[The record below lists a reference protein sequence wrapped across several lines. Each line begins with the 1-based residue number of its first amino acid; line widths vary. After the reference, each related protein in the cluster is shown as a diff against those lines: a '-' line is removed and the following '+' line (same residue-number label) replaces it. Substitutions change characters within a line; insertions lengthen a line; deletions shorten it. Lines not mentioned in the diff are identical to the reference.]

1 MQSSFL
7 KIPTVWG
14 VHCFCN
20 QMVLEVE
27 LLELE
32 MLEMLQVE
40 MVEVKVLG
48 YCGWS
53 VVVRPVG

>member
-7 KIPTVWG
+7 MLPTVWG
-14 VHCFCN
+14 VCCFYD
-20 QMVLEVE
+20 QMVLEVQ

-40 MVEVKVLG
+40 MVEVEVLG

-53 VVVRPVG
+53 AVVRLVG